1 MSNLFII
8 EAPKKCKTL
17 QELLEKIGVTAK
29 VAATKGHLYDMPGS
43 LQELGIDKGF
53 RDFERKLIIPD
64 IARYIRE
71 LAAEAKHVYV
81 ATDADQEG
89 DVIAWD
95 VAELIADIHPDPY
108 RVRLKGMDEESIR
121 AALDETT
128 LVNKRDAVAGRT
140 RAIVDRMIG
149 SVFSQNGIAV
159 GRVSTGLLGLVKD
172 NPPCALRVRL
182 VAPAQDGGRPW
193 VAETDVVKPLDAS
206 TAARLAKVRFPTLAV
221 GATAS
226 KPHTRP
232 PGNMGDIMVRAGD
245 ELNMSPAEA
254 SGSLQRLYEAGRMT
268 YPRAGSRG
276 ISKSALRKVHEVLKR
291 SGYEFSADKVAEKK
305 ETDVHDAPHP
315 IGKLDIQLDPT
326 KQGFDEGLRTLVAR
340 DLVRSGQSHA
350 VQLGVGD
357 VAGRHLAT
365 LGFSNAV
372 CDFVAKLHWRRE
384 VGQRYPGQE
393 AWPKST
399 VIERRHDT
407 VLLELAK
414 DHGLGRPSTWAGEVI
429 VDGVR
434 KPTGIID
441 KFISRKL
448 VDENFQLTEKGK
460 KWVAA
465 SPPLLLDPR
474 ISAYIEDA
482 CEKTLSGMMDHP
494 EREPWEILAERIVS
508 VLPPEIQQPLY
519 GAIDAVQRRPK
530 EDPKAAFR
538 KTTTVDD
545 IMRATREKTYDYAP
559 AMPSLTDY

>member
-172 NPPCALRVRL
+172 NPPCSLRVRL

-206 TAARLAKVRFPTLAV
+206 IAARLAKVRFPALAV

-226 KPHTRP
+226 KPYTRA

-350 VQLGVGD
+350 VQLGVGEL
-357 VAGRHLAT
+357 AGRHLAT

-519 GAIDAVQRRPK
+519 NAIDAVPRHSK
-530 EDPKAAFR
+530 DDPTAAFR

>member
-95 VAELIADIHPDPY
+95 VAELLADIHPDPY

-128 LVNKRDAVAGRT
+128 LVNKRDAVPGRT

-172 NPPCALRVRL
+172 NPPCSLRVRL

-193 VAETDVVKPLDAS
+193 VAETDVIKPLDAS
-206 TAARLAKVRFPTLAV
+206 IAARLAKVRFPALAV

-226 KPHTRP
+226 KPYTRP

-245 ELNMSPAEA
+245 ELGMSPAEA

-276 ISKSALRKVHEVLKR
+276 ISKSALRKVHEVLKK
-291 SGYEFSADKVAEKK
+291 SGYEFSADKVVEKK

-315 IGKLDIQLDPT
+315 IGKLDVQLDPT

-350 VQLGVGD
+350 VQLGVGEL
-357 VAGRHLAT
+357 AGRHLAT

-414 DHGLGRPSTWAGEVI
+414 DHGLGRPSTWAGEVVI
-429 VDGVR
+429 DGVR

-441 KFISRKL
+441 KFISRNL
-448 VDENFQLTEKGK
+448 VDKNFQLTEKGK

-508 VLPPEIQQPLY
+508 VLPADIQQPLY
-519 GAIDAVQRRPK
+519 DAIDAVPRHPK
-530 EDPKAAFR
+530 DDPTAAFR
-538 KTTTVDD
+538 KTTTIDD

>member
-172 NPPCALRVRL
+172 NPPCSLRVRL

-193 VAETDVVKPLDAS
+193 VAETDVVKPLDGS
-206 TAARLAKVRFPTLAV
+206 IAARLAKVRFPALAI

-226 KPHTRP
+226 KPYTRP

-350 VQLGVGD
+350 VQLGVGEL
-357 VAGRHLAT
+357 AGRHLAS

-414 DHGLGRPSTWAGEVI
+414 NHGLGRPSTWAGEVV

-519 GAIDAVQRRPK
+519 DAIDAVPRHPK
-530 EDPKAAFR
+530 DDPTAAFR

>member
-29 VAATKGHLYDMPGS
+29 VAATKGHLYDMPG

-108 RVRLKGMDEESIR
+108 RVRLKGMDEDSIR

-128 LVNKRDAVAGRT
+128 LVNKRDAVPGRT

-193 VAETDVVKPLDAS
+193 VAETDVIKPLDAGI
-206 TAARLAKVRFPTLAV
+206 AARLAKVRFPALAV

-226 KPHTRP
+226 KPYTRA

-245 ELNMSPAEA
+245 ELGMSPAEA

-276 ISKSALRKVHEVLKR
+276 ISKSALRKIHDVLKK

-315 IGKLDIQLDPT
+315 IGKLDVQLDPT

-350 VQLGVGD
+350 VQLGVGE

-414 DHGLGRPSTWAGEVI
+414 NHGLGRPSTWAGEVI

-441 KFISRKL
+441 KFISRNL
-448 VDENFQLTEKGK
+448 VDKDFQLTEKGK

-519 GAIDAVQRRPK
+519 DAIDAVPRHPK
-530 EDPKAAFR
+530 DDPTAAFR

>member
-1 MSNLFII
+1 
-8 EAPKKCKTL
+8 
-17 QELLEKIGVTAK
+17 
-29 VAATKGHLYDMPGS
+29 
-43 LQELGIDKGF
+43 
-53 RDFERKLIIPD
+53 
-64 IARYIRE
+64 
-71 LAAEAKHVYV
+71 
-81 ATDADQEG
+81 
-89 DVIAWD
+89 
-95 VAELIADIHPDPY
+95 
-108 RVRLKGMDEESIR
+108 
-121 AALDETT
+121 
-128 LVNKRDAVAGRT
+128 
-140 RAIVDRMIG
+140 
-149 SVFSQNGIAV
+149 
-159 GRVSTGLLGLVKD
+159 
-172 NPPCALRVRL
+172 
-182 VAPAQDGGRPW
+182 
-193 VAETDVVKPLDAS
+193 
-206 TAARLAKVRFPTLAV
+206 
-221 GATAS
+221 
-226 KPHTRP
+226 
-232 PGNMGDIMVRAGD
+232 
-245 ELNMSPAEA
+245 
-254 SGSLQRLYEAGRMT
+254 MT

-350 VQLGVGD
+350 VQLGVGEL
-357 VAGRHLAT
+357 AGRHLAT

-519 GAIDAVQRRPK
+519 NAIDAVPRHSK
-530 EDPKAAFR
+530 DDPTAAFR

>member
-8 EAPKKCKTL
+8 EAPKKCRTL

-29 VAATKGHLYDMPGS
+29 VAATKGHLYDMPAS
-43 LQELGIDKGF
+43 LQQLGIDKGF

-95 VAELIADIHPDPY
+95 VAELIADLHPDPY
-108 RVRLKGMDEESIR
+108 RVRLKGMDEDSIR
-121 AALDETT
+121 AALDDTT
-128 LVNKRDAVAGRT
+128 LVSKRDAVAGRT

-149 SVFSQNGIAV
+149 SVFSKDGVAV

-172 NPPCALRVRL
+172 NPPCSLRIRL
-182 VAPAQDGGRPW
+182 VAPSKDGGRPW
-193 VAETDVVKPLDAS
+193 TAETNVVDPLDGP
-206 TAARLAKVRFPTLAV
+206 TADKLVKVRFPPLAV
-221 GATAS
+221 GQTAP
-226 KPHTRP
+226 KPYTRP

-254 SGSLQRLYEAGRMT
+254 SSSLQRLYEAGRMT

-276 ISKSALRKVHEVLKR
+276 ISKSALRKVHEVLKK
-291 SGYEFSADKVAEKK
+291 SGYEFSAEKVTEKK

-315 IGKLDIQLDPT
+315 IGKLEIQLDPT
-326 KQGFDEGLRTLVAR
+326 KQGFDEGLRTLVGR
-340 DLVRSGQSHA
+340 DLVRSGQAHA
-350 VQLGVGD
+350 VQLAIGD
-357 VAGRHLAT
+357 VAGRHLAS
-365 LGFSNAV
+365 LGFPNKV
-372 CDFVAKLHWRRE
+372 CDFVAKLYWRRE
-384 VGQRYPGQE
+384 EGPRYPGQE
-393 AWPKST
+393 SWPKSAL
-399 VIERRHDT
+399 IERRQDT
-407 VLLELAK
+407 VLLEVAK
-414 DHGLGRPSTWAGEVI
+414 DHGLGRPSTWAGEVV

-441 KFISRKL
+441 KFLSRKL
-448 VDENFQLTEKGK
+448 VDENFQLTAKGR
-460 KWVAA
+460 KWVEA

-508 VLPPEIQQPLY
+508 VLPPEIQQPLF
-519 GAIDAVQRRPK
+519 GAIDGVPRHPK
-530 EDPKAAFR
+530 EDPTAQFR
-538 KTTTVDD
+538 KTTTLDD
-545 IMRATREKTYDYAP
+545 IMAATREKTYAYGP

>member
-8 EAPKKCKTL
+8 EAPRKCKTL

-43 LQELGIDKGF
+43 LQVLGIDKGF

-108 RVRLKGMDEESIR
+108 RVRLKGMDEDSIR

-128 LVNKRDAVAGRT
+128 LVNKRDAVPGRT

-172 NPPCALRVRL
+172 NPPCSLRIRL

-193 VAETDVVKPLDAS
+193 VAETDVVTPLDGS
-206 TAARLAKVRFPTLAV
+206 IAARLAKVRFPALAV

-226 KPHTRP
+226 KPYTRP

-254 SGSLQRLYEAGRMT
+254 SSSLQRLYEAGRMT

-276 ISKSALRKVHEVLKR
+276 ISRSALRKVHEVLKK

-315 IGKLDIQLDPT
+315 IGKVEIQLDPT

-350 VQLGVGD
+350 VQLGIGD

-399 VIERRHDT
+399 VIERRQDT

-414 DHGLGRPSTWAGEVI
+414 DYGLGRPSTWAGEVT

-441 KFISRKL
+441 KFLARKL
-448 VDENFQLTEKGK
+448 VDQNFQLTEKGR

-482 CEKTLSGMMDHP
+482 CEKSLSGMMDHP

-508 VLPPEIQQPLY
+508 VLPPEIQQPLF
-519 GAIDAVQRRPK
+519 GAIDPVARHPK
-530 EDPKAAFR
+530 EDPTAPFR
-538 KTTTVDD
+538 QTTTVDD